1 MSGVTA
7 EGDSVWAMD
16 FGSNFFKP
24 RASSQSVNDSGTYYI
39 YLAFAE
45 APFGGAGITQARA
58 AR

>member
-1 MSGVTA
+1 
-7 EGDSVWAMD
+7 MD